1 MKYTG
6 PVCRLCRREG
16 EKLYLKGAR
25 CEGPKCPISKGRP
38 APGQHGLTS
47 ASAKKSEYAKQMRA
61 KQKAKRIFTLTE
73 RVFSNYYQKA
83 ENKEGVTGNELLK
96 MLEKRFDN
104 VIYRAGIASS
114 RKQAR
119 QLISHGLCKL
129 NSRIVD
135 IPSVQIRVGDKFEIK
150 DNKKEVN
157 ILKDASAKK
166 STAPRWIKVDLKNL
180 SGEMVAEP
188 EKDDFEK
195 SIESQYIIEYY
206 SK

>member
-1 MKYTG
+1 
-6 PVCRLCRREG
+6 
-16 EKLYLKGAR
+16 
-25 CEGPKCPISKGRP
+25 
-38 APGQHGLTS
+38 
-47 ASAKKSEYAKQMRA
+47 MRA

-135 IPSVQIRVGDKFEIK
+135 IPSVQVRVGDKFEIK
-150 DNKKEVN
+150 DSKKQVSV
-157 ILKDASAKK
+157 LKDASEKK
-166 STAPRWIKVDLKNL
+166 PTAPRWMKVDLKNL

>member
-1 MKYTG
+1 MKTH
-6 PVCRLCRREG
+6 
-16 EKLYLKGAR
+16 LKGAR
-25 CEGPKCPISKGRP
+25 CEGPVSNQQR
-38 APGQHGLTS
+38 ATS
-47 ASAKKSEYAKQMRA
+47 PWTARTHVSSAKIRVRQADARQTKGEAY
-61 KQKAKRIFTLTE
+61 LTH
-73 RVFSNYYQKA
+73 RTRFSNYYQKA

-114 RKQAR
+114 RKQC

-157 ILKDASAKK
+157 ILKDALSKK

-188 EKDDFEK
+188 EKDDF
-195 SIESQYIIEYY
+195 
-206 SK
+206 

>member
-1 MKYTG
+1 
-6 PVCRLCRREG
+6 
-16 EKLYLKGAR
+16 
-25 CEGPKCPISKGRP
+25 
-38 APGQHGLTS
+38 
-47 ASAKKSEYAKQMRA
+47 
-61 KQKAKRIFTLTE
+61 
-73 RVFSNYYQKA
+73 
-83 ENKEGVTGNELLK
+83 

-114 RKQAR
+114 RKQSVR
-119 QLISHGLCKL
+119 LISHGLCKL

-157 ILKDASAKK
+157 ILKDALSKK

-188 EKDDFEK
+188 EKDDF
-195 SIESQYIIEYY
+195 
-206 SK
+206 